1 MHVLVVGGGIVGLC
15 TAWAL
20 ARSNHRV
27 ELFEQGALPNPLGA
41 SHDQHRL
48 IRYFYAD
55 RPGYCRLVDDAFA
68 AWERLWTALHRRHY
82 AETGVLAIC
91 AQVDDWTDR
100 ARRTMDLV
108 GIPYERFEGPDV
120 TRRWPFLL
128 TRAIYGI
135 RTKRG
140 GVLFAERILVD
151 LIAHLAALQVQRHA
165 NSPIAAVDEARATIR
180 LKDGTTKSADA
191 VVVAGGAWVNRL
203 VPEFQDRVTPMRN
216 ALLYLEPP
224 LRLIAAWATAP
235 SIVDCGGTG
244 DIYALPPVAGT
255 NLKLGIGVHG
265 RPADPERDRGLAA
278 DEAGQLLGH
287 LRSVIADLGTYRIK
301 SVRSCFS
308 AMTRDERFILEQRD
322 RLWIVSACSGH
333 GFQFG
338 ALTGEL
344 VAEAVTGN
352 GDAGAVA
359 KQLAGL

>member
-1 MHVLVVGGGIVGLC
+1 MHVLVIGGGIVGLC

-20 ARSNHRV
+20 AHAKHRV

-48 IRYFYAD
+48 IRYFYPD
-55 RPGYCRLVDDAFA
+55 RPGYCRMVDDAFA
-68 AWERLWTALHRRHY
+68 AWERMWTALHRRHY
-82 AETGVLAIC
+82 AETGALAIC

-108 GIPYERFEGPDV
+108 GLPYERFEGADIAH
-120 TRRWPFLL
+120 RWPFLL
-128 TRAIYGI
+128 TRAVYGI

-165 NSPIAAVDEARATIR
+165 NSPIAAIDESRAAIR

-191 VVVAGGAWVNRL
+191 VVLAGGAWVGRL
-203 VPEFQDRVTPMRN
+203 VPEFKDRVTPMRN

-224 LRLIAAWATAP
+224 LRLLAAWATAP
-235 SIVDCGGTG
+235 SIVDCGGAG
-244 DIYALPPVAGT
+244 NIHAVPPVAGT
-255 NLKLGIGVHG
+255 NLKFAIGAHA
-265 RPADPERDRGLAA
+265 RAADPERDRALAT

-287 LRSVIADLGTYRIK
+287 LRNVIADLGTYRIK
-301 SVRSCFS
+301 AARSCFH
-308 AMTRDERFILEQRD
+308 AMTRDERFILERRD
-322 RLWIVSACSGH
+322 RLWIVNACSDH

-338 ALTGEL
+338 ALAGEL
-344 VAEAVTGN
+344 VAEAVTGS
-352 GDAGAVA
+352 GDPEAIAGR
-359 KQLAGL
+359 LAGH